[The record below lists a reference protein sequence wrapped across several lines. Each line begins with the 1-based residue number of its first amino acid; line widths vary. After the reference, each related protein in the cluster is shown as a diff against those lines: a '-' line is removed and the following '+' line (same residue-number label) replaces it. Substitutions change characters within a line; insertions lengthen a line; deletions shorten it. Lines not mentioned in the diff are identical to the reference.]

1 MGQEWLSDEALKA
14 YSARFPAGATPSA
27 PLSLNTVLGDAIVG
41 SNLVWSFVKMAP
53 YDYLFLRSRRLT
65 IENCQDP
72 NGRHDVIAMFPLSLG
87 IGSVEQSAT
96 PEGVYMKMPN
106 GLTLRNIDFSLTDY
120 KGALVNLRGRPLS
133 FEICFD

>member
-1 MGQEWLSDEALKA
+1 
-14 YSARFPAGATPSA
+14 
-27 PLSLNTVLGDAIVG
+27 
-41 SNLVWSFVKMAP
+41 MAP

-72 NGRHDVIAMFPLSLG
+72 NGRHDVIAMMPLSRG

-106 GLTLRNIDFSLTDY
+106 DLTLRNIDFSLTDY
-120 KGALVNLRGRPLS
+120 KGAPVNLRGRPLS
-133 FEICFD
+133 FEICFDSK